1 MRPRLK
7 DVFWERCGAELR
19 LVRDAQEQLR
29 LDDPD
34 GMVELLLD
42 LLCKGS
48 RTPPEL
54 AEVVGVPVAAVERV
68 VDVLDRH
75 RLLVDDER
83 AGRIGADTRDR
94 YADNL
99 AFFDPYATLTLGRED
114 MLERLRTAHVL
125 LLGLGGVNMT
135 AAAQLCGLGVDRL
148 TVVDAGT
155 IGTRDLGWQ
164 PFARSRDV
172 GSRTVRR
179 AAAWLREAE
188 PSLHVDAVD
197 SAVTGLS
204 ALAAMLDRYCPDL
217 VIVDAIG
224 PVTGAQSGG
233 PAARPVM
240 PGPAG
245 GPAAHGSMVHSSA
258 VLGSMV
264 HGSAMLGSA
273 VHGSPLHSSA
283 VHGSA
288 VGGPVPG
295 GSALGEIF
303 GGDGVDVWV
312 NAACVAAGLPFVRA
326 IIGAASAA
334 VYSVD
339 PGRSGCVACMA
350 SGSASAQAPAVMRLI
365 NERPGGGLHI
375 GPVAG
380 LLGSLV
386 AFEAMRY
393 LTGFEPPAYAGQ
405 PVHVEINSGG
415 GLRRLGWE
423 RSPSCPV
430 CRRADPR

>member
-7 DVFWERCGAELR
+7 DVFWERSGAELR

-42 LLCKGS
+42 LLYKGS

-54 AEVVGVPVAAVERV
+54 AEVVGVPVAAVDRV

-83 AGRIGADTRDR
+83 AGRIGADARDR

-99 AFFDPYATLTLGRED
+99 AFFDPYATLALGRED
-114 MLERLRTAHVL
+114 MLERLRTSHVL

-155 IGTRDLGWQ
+155 IGARDLGWQ

-172 GSRTVRR
+172 GTPTVRR

-197 SAVTGLS
+197 SAVTGVS

-217 VIVDAIG
+217 VVVDA
-224 PVTGAQSGG
+224 VA
-233 PAARPVM
+233 PVM
-240 PGPAG
+240 PGPVGRPVIPGPVGRPVMAGPAG
-245 GPAAHGSMVHSSA
+245 GSALHGSAAHGSTLH
-258 VLGSMV
+258 
-264 HGSAMLGSA
+264 GSA
-273 VHGSPLHSSA
+273 VHGAML
-283 VHGSA
+283 HGSPVPGA
-288 VGGPVPG
+288 LPGFAIGGPVG
-295 GSALGEIF
+295 GGPALGDVI

-350 SGSASAQAPAVMRLI
+350 SGSASAQAPAVMRLVS
-365 NERPGGGLHI
+365 ERPGGGLHI

-405 PVHVEINSGG
+405 PVQVEIHSGG

>member
-7 DVFWERCGAELR
+7 DVFWERSGAELR
-19 LVRDAQEQLR
+19 LIRDAHEQLR

-42 LLCKGS
+42 LLFKGS

-54 AEVVGVPVAAVERV
+54 AEVVGVPVAAVDRV

-99 AFFDPYATLTLGRED
+99 AFFDPYATLALGRED

-148 TVVDAGT
+148 TVVDTGT
-155 IGTRDLGWQ
+155 IVARDLGWQ

-172 GSRTVRR
+172 GTRTVRR

-197 SAVTGLS
+197 SAVSSAS

-217 VIVDAIG
+217 VIVDAVG
-224 PVTGAQSGG
+224 PVT
-233 PAARPVM
+233 PARPRSERRTQR
-240 PGPAG
+240 
-245 GPAAHGSMVHSSA
+245 AH
-258 VLGSMV
+258 
-264 HGSAMLGSA
+264 
-273 VHGSPLHSSA
+273 P
-283 VHGSA
+283 
-288 VGGPVPG
+288 
-295 GSALGEIF
+295 
-303 GGDGVDVWV
+303 D
-312 NAACVAAGLPFVRA
+312 
-326 IIGAASAA
+326 
-334 VYSVD
+334 
-339 PGRSGCVACMA
+339 
-350 SGSASAQAPAVMRLI
+350 
-365 NERPGGGLHI
+365 
-375 GPVAG
+375 
-380 LLGSLV
+380 
-386 AFEAMRY
+386 
-393 LTGFEPPAYAGQ
+393 
-405 PVHVEINSGG
+405 
-415 GLRRLGWE
+415 RR
-423 RSPSCPV
+423 
-430 CRRADPR
+430 

>member
-1 MRPRLK
+1 LK
-7 DVFWERCGAELR
+7 DVFWERSGGELR

-42 LLCKGS
+42 LLYKGS

-54 AEVVGVPVAAVERV
+54 AEVVGVPVATVDRV

-99 AFFDPYATLTLGRED
+99 AFFDPYATLALGRED

-135 AAAQLCGLGVDRL
+135 VAAQLCGLGVDRL
-148 TVVDAGT
+148 TVVDTGT
-155 IGTRDLGWQ
+155 IGQRDLGWQ
-164 PFARSRDV
+164 PLARSRDV
-172 GSRTVRR
+172 GTRTVRR

-197 SAVTGLS
+197 STVASAS
-204 ALAAMLDRYCPDL
+204 ALGAMLDRYCPDL
-217 VIVDAIG
+217 VVVDAVGQVMPHSGVPSAG
-224 PVTGAQSGG
+224 PR
-233 PAARPVM
+233 PAA
-240 PGPAG
+240 G
-245 GPAAHGSMVHSSA
+245 
-258 VLGSMV
+258 
-264 HGSAMLGSA
+264 
-273 VHGSPLHSSA
+273 
-283 VHGSA
+283 GSA
-288 VGGPVPG
+288 VGGPTVGGSIVGGPMVGGSVVG
-295 GSALGEIF
+295 GSAVGGLALVDIV

-312 NAACVAAGLPFVRA
+312 NAACVGAGLPFVRA
-326 IIGAASAA
+326 TIGAAGAA

-339 PGRSGCVACMA
+339 PGRSGCVACIG
-350 SGSASAQAPAVMRLI
+350 SGSASGQAPAVMRLL
-365 NERPGGGLHI
+365 NERPGSGLHI

-405 PVHVEINSGG
+405 PIHVEISSGG
-415 GLRRLGWE
+415 GLRRLGWQ

>member
-7 DVFWERCGAELR
+7 DVFWERSGAELR

-54 AEVVGVPVAAVERV
+54 AEVVGVPVAAVDRV

-75 RLLVDDER
+75 RLLIDDER
-83 AGRIGADTRDR
+83 TGRIGADTRDR

-99 AFFDPYATLTLGRED
+99 AFFDPYATLALGRED
-114 MLERLRTAHVL
+114 MLERLRAAHVL

-155 IGTRDLGWQ
+155 IGARDLGWQ

-172 GSRTVRR
+172 GMRTVRR

-197 SAVTGLS
+197 STVTGVS

-217 VIVDAIG
+217 VIVDAVG
-224 PVTGAQSGG
+224 VV
-233 PAARPVM
+233 PAA
-240 PGPAG
+240 PG
-245 GPAAHGSMVHSSA
+245 
-258 VLGSMV
+258 
-264 HGSAMLGSA
+264 
-273 VHGSPLHSSA
+273 
-283 VHGSA
+283 
-288 VGGPVPG
+288 GGPVGAGSVPG
-295 GSALGEIF
+295 DIV
-303 GGDGVDVWV
+303 GGDGVDLWV

-326 IIGAASAA
+326 ILGAASAA

-350 SGSASAQAPAVMRLI
+350 AGSPSGQGPTVMRLL

-393 LTGFEPPAYAGQ
+393 LTGFEPPAYGGQ
-405 PVHVEINSGG
+405 PVHVDINSGG

>member
-19 LVRDAQEQLR
+19 LVREGQEQLR

-48 RTPPEL
+48 RTPSEL
-54 AEVVGVPVAAVERV
+54 AEVVGVRVAAVDRV
-68 VDVLDRH
+68 VDALDRH

-99 AFFDPYATLTLGRED
+99 AFFDPYATLALGREE

-125 LLGLGGVNMT
+125 LLGLGGANMT

-148 TVVDAGT
+148 TVVDTGT
-155 IGTRDLGWQ
+155 IVARDLGWQ
-164 PFARSRDV
+164 PLARSRDV
-172 GSRTVRR
+172 GTRTVRR

-197 SAVTGLS
+197 AAVTNASGLG
-204 ALAAMLDRYCPDL
+204 AMLDRYCPDL
-217 VIVDAIG
+217 VVVDA
-224 PVTGAQSGG
+224 VG
-233 PAARPVM
+233 PAA
-240 PGPAG
+240 GPRG
-245 GPAAHGSMVHSSA
+245 D
-258 VLGSMV
+258 
-264 HGSAMLGSA
+264 
-273 VHGSPLHSSA
+273 
-283 VHGSA
+283 
-288 VGGPVPG
+288 VG
-295 GSALGEIF
+295 

-326 IIGAASAA
+326 FIGAASAA

-339 PGRSGCVACMA
+339 PGRSGCVACMG
-350 SGSASAQAPAVMRLI
+350 SGSASGQAPAVMRLLC
-365 NERPGGGLHI
+365 ERPGNGLHI

-386 AFEAMRY
+386 AFEALRY
-393 LTGFEPPAYAGQ
+393 LTGYEPPAYAGQ
-405 PVHVEINSGG
+405 PVHVEISSGG
-415 GLRRLGWE
+415 GLRRLRWQ
-423 RSPSCPV
+423 RSPVCPA

>member
-7 DVFWERCGAELR
+7 DVYWERSGAELR
-19 LVRDAQEQLR
+19 LVRDAHEQLR

-42 LLCKGS
+42 LLFKGS

-54 AEVVGVPVAAVERV
+54 AEVVGVPVATVDRV

-99 AFFDPYATLTLGRED
+99 AFFDPYATLALGRED

-148 TVVDAGT
+148 TVVDTGT
-155 IGTRDLGWQ
+155 IVARDLGWQ

-172 GSRTVRR
+172 GTRTVRR

-197 SAVTGLS
+197 SAVGSAS
-204 ALAAMLDRYCPDL
+204 ALSAMLDRYCPDL
-217 VIVDAIG
+217 VIVDDVSPFIPHGRGANGG
-224 PVTGAQSGG
+224 PSVPTPTAGGSTGGG
-233 PAARPVM
+233 PAPR
-240 PGPAG
+240 
-245 GPAAHGSMVHSSA
+245 
-258 VLGSMV
+258 
-264 HGSAMLGSA
+264 GSAF
-273 VHGSPLHSSA
+273 
-283 VHGSA
+283 
-288 VGGPVPG
+288 G
-295 GSALGEIF
+295 GSALGGSALGDIV

-312 NAACVAAGLPFVRA
+312 NAACVGAGLPFVRA
-326 IIGAASAA
+326 IIGAAGAA

-339 PGRSGCVACMA
+339 PGRSGCVACMG
-350 SGSASAQAPAVMRLI
+350 SGSANGQAPAVMRLL

-405 PVHVEINSGG
+405 PIRVEISSGG
-415 GLRRLGWE
+415 GLRRLGWQ

>member
-7 DVFWERCGAELR
+7 DVFWERSGAELR

-42 LLCKGS
+42 LLYKGS

-54 AEVVGVPVAAVERV
+54 AEVVGVPVAAVDRV
-68 VDVLDRH
+68 VEVLDRH

-99 AFFDPYATLTLGRED
+99 AFFDPYATLALGRED
-114 MLERLRTAHVL
+114 MLERLRTSHVL

-148 TVVDAGT
+148 TVIDAGT
-155 IGTRDLGWQ
+155 IGARDLGWQ
-164 PFARSRDV
+164 PFARSRDI
-172 GSRTVRR
+172 GTQTVRR

-197 SAVTGLS
+197 SEVTGVS
-204 ALAAMLDRYCPDL
+204 TLAAMLDRYCPDL

-224 PVTGAQSGG
+224 PVAGAQSSGPPGRPGMSG
-233 PAARPVM
+233 PASRQVMPGPATRPAM

-245 GPAAHGSMVHSSA
+245 GSAAHGSA
-258 VLGSMV
+258 VS
-264 HGSAMLGSA
+264 
-273 VHGSPLHSSA
+273 
-283 VHGSA
+283 
-288 VGGPVPG
+288 GPVGG
-295 GSALGEIF
+295 GSALGDIV
-303 GGDGVDVWV
+303 GGDGVDLWV

-350 SGSASAQAPAVMRLI
+350 SGSASGQAPAVMRLV
-365 NERPGGGLHI
+365 NERPGSGLHI

-405 PVHVEINSGG
+405 PVHVEVNSGG

>member
-7 DVFWERCGAELR
+7 DVFWERSGAELR

-54 AEVVGVPVAAVERV
+54 AEVVGVPVAAVDRV

-99 AFFDPYATLTLGRED
+99 AFFDPYATLALGRED

-155 IGTRDLGWQ
+155 IVARDLGWQ
-164 PFARSRDV
+164 PLARSRDV
-172 GSRTVRR
+172 GTPYGPESGGVVARGRAVAARRCRRLGGHQRLGLGRDARPLLSRPRRRRRRRSGHPARSRSEQRTRR
-179 AAAWLREAE
+179 AR
-188 PSLHVDAVD
+188 S
-197 SAVTGLS
+197 
-204 ALAAMLDRYCPDL
+204 DRGWFDCQWFCCGRF
-217 VIVDAIG
+217 G
-224 PVTGAQSGG
+224 P
-233 PAARPVM
+233 RR
-240 PGPAG
+240 
-245 GPAAHGSMVHSSA
+245 HCRRRRFRR
-258 VLGSMV
+258 
-264 HGSAMLGSA
+264 
-273 VHGSPLHSSA
+273 
-283 VHGSA
+283 
-288 VGGPVPG
+288 VGERRV
-295 GSALGEIF
+295 
-303 GGDGVDVWV
+303 
-312 NAACVAAGLPFVRA
+312 CRAGLPFVRA
-326 IIGAASAA
+326 IIGAAGAA

-350 SGSASAQAPAVMRLI
+350 IRVRERPDARGDASA
-365 NERPGGGLHI
+365 E
-375 GPVAG
+375 
-380 LLGSLV
+380 
-386 AFEAMRY
+386 
-393 LTGFEPPAYAGQ
+393 
-405 PVHVEINSGG
+405 
-415 GLRRLGWE
+415 
-423 RSPSCPV
+423 
-430 CRRADPR
+430 